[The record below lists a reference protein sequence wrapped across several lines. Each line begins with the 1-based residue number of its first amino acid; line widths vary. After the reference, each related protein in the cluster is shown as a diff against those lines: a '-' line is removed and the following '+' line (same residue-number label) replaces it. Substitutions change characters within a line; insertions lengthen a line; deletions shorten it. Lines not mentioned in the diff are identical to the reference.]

1 MGYKMADI
9 NTQLLGRIDA
19 LQLSARNQQWKQA
32 MKASG
37 WKLFADREKWT
48 VASWHETEG
57 EDIQIRR
64 AKLFK
69 KIVENIEI
77 RIHDYDVIVGR
88 LTPGVI
94 GCATAFDVCGDY
106 IPNIW
111 KDTDE
116 ISITM
121 NANVGMDPK
130 SIEILRNSA
139 REFRG
144 KTAPE
149 MTYKA
154 WEAVVGSW
162 IKDAEAAKI
171 KDPTLDS
178 GIFGQTTSVLMWE
191 KILGKGLRSF
201 IDEAQRHIDT
211 FIANRDTNID
221 KLYFWKSAIIVCEAA
236 VNHARRYAALAR
248 KMAEAEMRPDRKAEL
263 LQIAS
268 VCEHVPENP
277 ARTFHE
283 ALQSMAIVGVC
294 KNYEHPMHN
303 HPQWGRGDQY
313 LYPYFIQDINSGII
327 TLEKAAE
334 LLAELIG
341 RWGTQTFV
349 SSESTKE
356 SHQIN
361 FGINNAMIGGVD
373 KSGADCS
380 NELSYLFLHVI
391 GLLQLSSPTLGLRW
405 NKATPH
411 WLMNKAI
418 RTNVATKGGIP
429 LFEND
434 EVVISHFLEDGIP
447 VEEAAE
453 WCGLGCVYPCLPS
466 RAEHYGAE
474 GVAACNMAAM
484 LHLVFHN
491 GVDVNGR
498 RTGLET
504 GDPREFKNFDA
515 LYSAL
520 MQQHRFIT
528 HRSFWLAA
536 IARNEQSK
544 HVRLPFLSAMGIQ
557 KCMDMGQ
564 DLLVPD
570 PESCMFGISDRAII
584 DVADSLVAVKK
595 LVFDEKKLAME
606 ELLKA
611 LDSDFEGKRGEEI
624 RQMCL
629 AQPKFGNDQDEVD
642 LLAKKISEDSH
653 RIIRSY
659 DNSPFRNYMIAR
671 EGLAWHYFGG
681 LGVGALPN
689 GRKAFEPLNDGA
701 VSPMRGAD
709 RNGPTAVLRSAIKA
723 GFKESHASVLNQKFS
738 AAILRSNESVDKL
751 VAYTNAFMLNGGSH
765 IQYNMVDTNEL
776 RDAKMHPENHRDLIV
791 RIGGFSAYF
800 TQLSPSIQDDVI
812 NRNEHSL

>member
-1 MGYKMADI
+1 MGDVNK
-9 NTQLLGRIDA
+9 QLLDRIDA
-19 LQLSARNQQWKQA
+19 LQLGKHNQAWKQA

-37 WKLFADREKWT
+37 WKLFADRERWT
-48 VASWHETEG
+48 VASWRETEG

-77 RIHDYDVIVGR
+77 RIHDYDLIAGR

-94 GCATAFDVCGDY
+94 GCATSFDVCGDY
-106 IPNIW
+106 IPDIW
-111 KDTDE
+111 KDTAE
-116 ISITM
+116 LNVTM
-121 NANVGMDPK
+121 NANVGLDPE
-130 SIEILRNSA
+130 SIEILRTSA
-139 REFRG
+139 REFGG

-162 IKDAEAAKI
+162 IKDAEAAKL

-178 GIFGQTTSVLMWE
+178 AIFGQTTSVLMWE
-191 KILGKGLRSF
+191 KILGKGLRHF
-201 IDEAQRHIDT
+201 IREAQDHLDT
-211 FIANRDTNID
+211 FIANQETDID

-236 VNHARRYAALAR
+236 IHHAHRYAALAR
-248 KMAEAEMRPDRKAEL
+248 KMAESLEVKPDRKAEL
-263 LQIAS
+263 LQIADH
-268 VCEHVPENP
+268 CEHVPEYP

-313 LYPYFIQDINSGII
+313 LYPYFIRDVAKGVI

-334 LLAELIG
+334 VLGELIG

-361 FGINNAMIGGVD
+361 FGINNIMIGGVD
-373 KSGADCS
+373 ATGADKS

-418 RTNVATKGGIP
+418 RTNMATKGGIP

-434 EVVISHFLEDGIP
+434 DVVIPHFLEDGIP
-447 VEEAAE
+447 MEEAAE

-474 GVAACNMAAM
+474 GIAACNMAAM
-484 LHLVFHN
+484 LHLALHN
-491 GVDVNGR
+491 GVDVNGNH
-498 RTGLET
+498 TGLET
-504 GDPREFKNFDA
+504 GDPGEFKSFDA
-515 LYSAL
+515 LYDAL
-520 MQQHRFIT
+520 MQQHRFLT
-528 HRSFWLAA
+528 HRSFQLAA
-536 IARNEQSK
+536 IARKEQAK
-544 HVRLPFLSAMGIQ
+544 YMRLPFLSATGIQ
-557 KCMDMGQ
+557 GCMDIGQ
-564 DLLVPD
+564 DLLIPD
-570 PESCMFGISDRAII
+570 PAHSMFGISDRAII
-584 DVADSLVAVKK
+584 DVADSLMAVKR
-595 LVFDEKKLAME
+595 LVFDEKKLSMD

-611 LDSDFEGKRGEEI
+611 LDDNFEGKRGEEI

-629 AQPKFGNDQDEVD
+629 AQPKFGNDTEEVD
-642 LLAKKISEDSH
+642 LLAKKISEDSSQ
-653 RIIRSY
+653 IIRGY
-659 DNSPFRNYMIAR
+659 DNSPFRRYMIAR

-689 GRKAFEPLNDGA
+689 GRKAFEPLNDGSI
-701 VSPMRGAD
+701 SPMRGAD
-709 RNGPTAVLRSAIKA
+709 KKGPTAVLRSALKA
-723 GFKESHASVLNQKFS
+723 GFNESHASVLNQKFS
-738 AAILRSNESVDKL
+738 SAILRSNESIDKL
-751 VAYTNAFMLNGGSH
+751 VAYTNTYMGNGGSH
-765 IQYNMVDTNEL
+765 IQYNMVDTSEL
-776 RDAKMHPENHRDLIV
+776 RDAKIHPENHRDLIV

>member
-1 MGYKMADI
+1 MIEI
-9 NTQLLGRIDA
+9 NTQLLDQIDA
-19 LQLSARNQQWKQA
+19 LKLSERNHQWMQA

-48 VASWHETEG
+48 VASWHETAG
-57 EDIQIRR
+57 EDIQMRR

-69 KIVENIEI
+69 KIVENVEI
-77 RIHDYDVIVGR
+77 HIHDFDMIVGR
-88 LTPGVI
+88 LTPAVI
-94 GCATAFDVCGDY
+94 GCATSFDVCGDY
-106 IPNIW
+106 IPDIW
-111 KDTDE
+111 KNTDE
-116 ISITM
+116 INISM
-121 NANVGMDPK
+121 NANVGLDPE
-130 SIEILRNSA
+130 SIEILRTSA

-144 KTAPE
+144 TTAPE
-149 MTYKA
+149 MSNKA
-154 WEAVVGSW
+154 WKAVVGSW
-162 IKDAEAAKI
+162 IKEAEASKL

-178 GIFGQTTSVLMWE
+178 GIFGQTTSVLMWK

-201 IDEAQRHIDT
+201 INEAQAHLDA
-211 FIANRDTNID
+211 FIANQETDID
-221 KLYFWKSAIIVCEAA
+221 KFYFWKSAILVCEAA
-236 VNHARRYAALAR
+236 INHSRRYAALAE
-248 KMAEAEMRPDRKAEL
+248 KMAEEEMRPDRKAEL

-268 VCEHVPENP
+268 ACNHVPENP

-283 ALQSMAIVGVC
+283 ALQSMAIAGVC

-303 HPQWGRGDQY
+303 NPQWGRGDQY
-313 LYPYFIQDINSGII
+313 LYPYFIQDIRNGSL

-334 LLAELIG
+334 MLAELIG

-349 SSESTKE
+349 SNESTKE

-373 KSGADCS
+373 PSGADCS

-391 GLLQLSSPTLGLRW
+391 GLMQLSSPTLGLRW

-418 RTNVATKGGIP
+418 RTNMATKGGIP

-434 EVVISHFLEDGIP
+434 DVVISHFVEDGIP
-447 VEEAAE
+447 MEEAAE

-484 LHLVFHN
+484 LHLVLHD
-491 GVDVNGR
+491 GVDVNGT
-498 RTGLET
+498 RTGLKT
-504 GDPREFKNFDA
+504 GDPRTFKNFGE
-515 LYSAL
+515 LYAAL
-520 MQQHRFIT
+520 MKQHRFIT
-528 HRSFWLAA
+528 HRIFWLAA
-536 IARNEQSK
+536 IARKEQFK

-557 KCMDMGQ
+557 KCMDLGQ
-564 DLLVPD
+564 DLLIPD
-570 PESCMFGISDRAII
+570 PDSCMFGISDRAII
-584 DVADSLVAVKK
+584 DVADSLIAVKK
-595 LVFDEKKLAME
+595 LVFDEKKLTMD
-606 ELLKA
+606 ELLNA
-611 LDSDFEGKRGEEI
+611 LDSNFDGKRGEEV

-629 AQPKFGNDQDEVD
+629 AQPKFGNDTDAVD
-642 LLAKKISEDSH
+642 LLAKEISEDSYK
-653 RIIRSY
+653 IIRSY
-659 DNSPFRNYMIAR
+659 DNAPFRNYMIAR

-689 GRKAFEPLNDGA
+689 GRKAFEPLNDGS

-709 RNGPTAVLRSAIKA
+709 KNGPTAVLRSVIKA
-723 GFKESHASVLNQKFS
+723 GSKESHASVLNQKFS
-738 AAILRSNESVDKL
+738 TAILRSNENVDKL
-751 VAYTNAFMLNGGSH
+751 VAYTNAFMQNGGSH

-776 RDAKMHPENHRDLIV
+776 RDAKIHPENHRDLIV

-800 TQLSPSIQDDVI
+800 TQLSSSIQDDVI

>member
-1 MGYKMADI
+1 
-9 NTQLLGRIDA
+9 
-19 LQLSARNQQWKQA
+19 
-32 MKASG
+32 
-37 WKLFADREKWT
+37 
-48 VASWHETEG
+48 
-57 EDIQIRR
+57 
-64 AKLFK
+64 
-69 KIVENIEI
+69 
-77 RIHDYDVIVGR
+77 
-88 LTPGVI
+88 
-94 GCATAFDVCGDY
+94 
-106 IPNIW
+106 
-111 KDTDE
+111 
-116 ISITM
+116 
-121 NANVGMDPK
+121 
-130 SIEILRNSA
+130 
-139 REFRG
+139 
-144 KTAPE
+144 
-149 MTYKA
+149 
-154 WEAVVGSW
+154 
-162 IKDAEAAKI
+162 
-171 KDPTLDS
+171 
-178 GIFGQTTSVLMWE
+178 
-191 KILGKGLRSF
+191 
-201 IDEAQRHIDT
+201 
-211 FIANRDTNID
+211 
-221 KLYFWKSAIIVCEAA
+221 
-236 VNHARRYAALAR
+236 
-248 KMAEAEMRPDRKAEL
+248 MAEAEMRPDRKTEL
-263 LQIAS
+263 LRIAS
-268 VCEHVPENP
+268 ACEYVPENP
-277 ARTFHE
+277 ARTFQE

-303 HPQWGRGDQY
+303 NPQWGRADQY
-313 LYPYFIQDINSGII
+313 LYPYFIQDISSGAI
-327 TLEKAAE
+327 TLERASE

-361 FGINNAMIGGVD
+361 FGINNVMIGGVD
-373 KSGADCS
+373 KEGTDCS

-405 NKATPH
+405 NKSTPP

-418 RTNVATKGGIP
+418 RTNMATKGGIP

-447 VEEAAE
+447 MDEAAE

-474 GVAACNMAAM
+474 GIAACNMAAM

-491 GVDVNGR
+491 GLDVNGK

-504 GDPREFKNFDA
+504 GDPKQFKNFDE
-515 LYSAL
+515 LYEAL
-520 MQQHRFIT
+520 MKQHQFIT

-536 IARNEQSK
+536 IARKEQPK
-544 HVRLPFLSAMGIQ
+544 HVRMPFLSAMGIQ
-557 KCMDMGQ
+557 RCMDLGQ
-564 DLLVPD
+564 DLLIPD
-570 PESCMFGISDRAII
+570 SESSMFGISDRAII
-584 DVADSLVAVKK
+584 DVTDSLMAAKK
-595 LVFDEKKLAME
+595 LVFDEKKLTME

-611 LDSDFEGKRGEEI
+611 LDSNFEGKRGEEI

-629 AQPKFGNDQDEVD
+629 AQPKFGNDTDEVD

-659 DNSPFRNYMIAR
+659 DNSPFRNYMVAR

-701 VSPMRGAD
+701 ISPMRGAD
-709 RNGPTAVLRSAIKA
+709 KNGPTAVLRSAIKA

-776 RDAKMHPENHRDLIV
+776 RDAKIHPEQHRDLIV

>member
-1 MGYKMADI
+1 MIDI
-9 NTQLLGRIDA
+9 DKQLLSRMDA
-19 LQLSARNQQWKQA
+19 LQLSERIEQWKQA

-48 VASWHETEG
+48 VESWRETEG
-57 EDIQIRR
+57 EDIQLRR

-69 KIVENIEI
+69 KIVENVEI
-77 RIHDYDVIVGR
+77 RIQDYDVIVGR

-94 GCATAFDVCGDY
+94 GCTTSFDVCGDY
-106 IPNIW
+106 IPSIW
-111 KDTDE
+111 ADTDE
-116 ISITM
+116 INISM
-121 NANVGMDPK
+121 NANVGMDPE
-130 SIEILRNSA
+130 SIRILRASA
-139 REFRG
+139 QEFRG

-162 IKDAEAAKI
+162 IKDLEAAKL

-178 GIFGQTTSVLMWE
+178 GIFGQTTSVLMWK
-191 KILGKGLRSF
+191 KILGKGLKSF
-201 IDEAQRHIDT
+201 IQEAKAHIDT
-211 FIANRDTNID
+211 FIADRQTNID
-221 KLYFWKSAIIVCEAA
+221 NLYFWKSAIIVCEAA
-236 VNHARRYAALAR
+236 IHHSHRYAALAR
-248 KMAEAEMRPDRKAEL
+248 EMAAAEMRPDRKAEL
-263 LQIAS
+263 LQIAGI
-268 VCEHVPENP
+268 CEYVPENP
-277 ARTFHE
+277 ARTFQE

-303 HPQWGRGDQY
+303 NPQWGRADQY
-313 LYPYFIQDINSGII
+313 LYPYFIRDISSGAIP
-327 TLEKAAE
+327 LERAAE

-361 FGINNAMIGGVD
+361 FGINNVMIGGVD
-373 KSGADCS
+373 KSGVDCS
-380 NELSYLFLHVI
+380 NELSYLFLHIV
-391 GLLQLSSPTLGLRW
+391 GLLQLSSPTMGLRW
-405 NKATPH
+405 NKSTPH

-418 RTNVATKGGIP
+418 RTNMATKGGIP

-434 EVVISHFLEDGIP
+434 EVVIAHFLEDGIP
-447 VEEAAE
+447 MEEAAE

-474 GVAACNMAAM
+474 GIAACNMAAM

-491 GVDVNGR
+491 GVDVNGK

-504 GDPREFKNFDA
+504 GDPTKFKSFDE
-515 LYSAL
+515 LYEAL
-520 MQQHRFIT
+520 MKQHQFIT

-536 IARNEQSK
+536 IARKEQSK

-557 KCMDMGQ
+557 RCMDLGQ
-564 DLLVPD
+564 DLLIPD
-570 PESCMFGISDRAII
+570 PESSMFGISDRAII
-584 DVADSLVAVKK
+584 DVADSLMAAKK
-595 LVFDEKKLAME
+595 LVFDEKKLTMG

-611 LDSDFEGKRGEEI
+611 LDSNFEGKRGEEI

-629 AQPKFGNDQDEVD
+629 AQPKFGNDTEEVD
-642 LLAKKISEDSH
+642 LIAKKISVDSH

-689 GRKAFEPLNDGA
+689 GRKALEPLNDGSI
-701 VSPMRGAD
+701 SPMRGAD
-709 RNGPTAVLRSAIKA
+709 KNGPTAVLRSAMKA
-723 GFKESHASVLNQKFS
+723 EFKESHASVLNQKFS

-751 VAYTNAFMLNGGSH
+751 VSYTNAFMKNGGSH

-776 RDAKMHPENHRDLIV
+776 RDAKIHPEMHRDLIV

-800 TQLSPSIQDDVI
+800 TQLSSSIQDDVI

>member
-1 MGYKMADI
+1 MVEA
-9 NTQLLGRIDA
+9 NRELLTRIDA
-19 LQLSARNQQWKQA
+19 LQLGERNQQWKKA

-48 VASWHETEG
+48 VASWRETEG

-64 AKLFK
+64 AKLFA

-77 RIHDYDVIVGR
+77 HIHDYDVIVGR
-88 LTPGVI
+88 PTPGVI

-106 IPNIW
+106 IPDIW
-111 KDTDE
+111 KETAE
-116 ISITM
+116 LNITM
-121 NANVGMDPK
+121 DANVGLDPE
-130 SIEILRNSA
+130 SIEILRDSA

-154 WEAVVGSW
+154 WEAVVGAW
-162 IKDAEAAKI
+162 IKDAEAAKL

-178 GIFGQTTSVLMWE
+178 GIFGQTTSVLMWK

-201 IDEAQRHIDT
+201 IHEAQEHIDA
-211 FIANRDTNID
+211 FIANREADID
-221 KLYFWKSAIIVCEAA
+221 RLYFWKSAIIVCEAA
-236 VNHARRYAALAR
+236 IKHSRRYAALAR
-248 KMAEAEMRPDRKAEL
+248 TMAESETRPDRKAEL
-263 LQIAS
+263 LQIAGI
-268 VCEHVPENP
+268 CEHVPENP
-277 ARTFHE
+277 AGTFHE
-283 ALQSMAIVGVC
+283 ALQSMAIIGVC
-294 KNYEHPMHN
+294 KLYEHPMHN
-303 HPQWGRGDQY
+303 NPQWGRGDQY
-313 LYPYFIQDINSGII
+313 LYPYFVRDIQNGTI

-349 SSESTKE
+349 ASESLKE

-361 FGINNAMIGGVD
+361 FGINNIMIGGVD
-373 KSGADCS
+373 ATGADCS

-418 RTNVATKGGIP
+418 HTNMATKGGIP

-434 EVVISHFLEDGIP
+434 DVVISHFLEDGIP
-447 VEEAAE
+447 MDEAAE

-484 LHLVFHN
+484 LHLVLHN
-491 GVDVNGR
+491 GVDVNR
-498 RTGLET
+498 KRTGLET
-504 GDPREFKNFDA
+504 GDPREFKSFDELYDA
-515 LYSAL
+515 L
-520 MQQHRFIT
+520 MKQHGFIT

-536 IARNEQSK
+536 IARKEQSK
-544 HVRLPFLSAMGIQ
+544 HVRLPFLSTMGIQ
-557 KCMDMGQ
+557 RCMDLGQ
-564 DLLVPD
+564 DLLIPD
-570 PESCMFGISDRAII
+570 PDSCMFGISDRAII
-584 DVADSLVAVKK
+584 DVADSLIAVKK
-595 LVFDEKKLAME
+595 LVFDDRKLTMD

-611 LDSDFEGKRGEEI
+611 LESNFDGKRGEEV

-629 AQPKFGNDQDEVD
+629 AQPKFGNDLDEVD
-642 LLAKKISEDSH
+642 LLAKKIGEDS
-653 RIIRSY
+653 RQIIRSY

-709 RNGPTAVLRSAIKA
+709 KKGPTAVLRSAIKA

-738 AAILRSNESVDKL
+738 AAILQSNESIDKL
-751 VAYTNAFMLNGGSH
+751 VAYTNAFMSNGGSH

-776 RDAKMHPENHRDLIV
+776 RDAKVHPENHRDLIV

-800 TQLSPSIQDDVI
+800 TQLSPDIQDDVI
-812 NRNEHSL
+812 NRNEHTL

>member
-1 MGYKMADI
+1 MAEV
-9 NTQLLGRIDA
+9 NTELLNRIDA
-19 LQLSARNQQWKQA
+19 LQLGERNQQWKKA

-48 VASWHETEG
+48 VESWRETEG

-69 KIVENIEI
+69 KIVENVEI

-88 LTPGVI
+88 PTPGVI
-94 GCATAFDVCGDY
+94 GCATSFDVCGDY
-106 IPNIW
+106 IPDLW
-111 KDTDE
+111 KDTAE
-116 ISITM
+116 LQITM
-121 NANVGMDPK
+121 DANVGLDAK
-130 SIEILRNSA
+130 SLEILRNSA
-139 REFRG
+139 REFGG

-154 WEAVVGSW
+154 LEAVDGSW
-162 IKDAEAAKI
+162 IRDVEAAKL
-171 KDPTLDS
+171 KDPTLDTA
-178 GIFGQTTSVLMWE
+178 IFGQTTSVLMWE
-191 KILGKGLRSF
+191 KILRKGLRSF
-201 IDEAQRHIDT
+201 IVEAQEHIDA
-211 FIANRDTNID
+211 FIATRQTDID

-236 VNHARRYAALAR
+236 IRHSRRYAALAR
-248 KMAEAEMRPDRKAEL
+248 KMAAAEIGQDRKAEL
-263 LQIAS
+263 LQMADI
-268 VCEHVPENP
+268 CEHVPEHS

-283 ALQSMAIVGVC
+283 ALQSMAIIGVC
-294 KNYEHPMHN
+294 KLYEHPMHN
-303 HPQWGRGDQY
+303 NPQWGRGDQY
-313 LYPYFIQDINSGII
+313 LYSYFMRDISDGTI
-327 TLEKAAE
+327 TLERACE

-349 SSESTKE
+349 ASESLKE

-361 FGINNAMIGGVD
+361 FGINNIMIGGVD
-373 KSGADCS
+373 TSGTDCS
-380 NELSYLFLHVI
+380 NELSYLFLHII

-418 RTNVATKGGIP
+418 RTNMATKGGIP

-447 VEEAAE
+447 MEEAAE

-484 LHLVFHN
+484 LHLVLHN
-491 GVDVNGR
+491 GVDVNGK

-504 GDPREFKNFDA
+504 GDPRTFKTFDELYDA
-515 LYSAL
+515 L
-520 MQQHRFIT
+520 MKQHKHIT

-536 IARNEQSK
+536 IARKEQSK
-544 HVRLPFLSAMGIQ
+544 YMRLPFLSTMGIQ
-557 KCMDMGQ
+557 RCMDLGQ
-564 DLLVPD
+564 DLLIPD
-570 PESCMFGISDRAII
+570 PDSSMFGISDRAII
-584 DVADSLVAVKK
+584 DVADSLIAVKK
-595 LVFDEKKLAME
+595 LVFDEKRLTMD

-611 LDSDFEGKRGEEI
+611 LDSNFEGTRGEEV

-629 AQPKFGNDQDEVD
+629 AQPKFGNDMDEVD
-642 LLAKKISEDSH
+642 LLAQKISADSY
-653 RIIRSY
+653 RVIRSY
-659 DNSPFRNYMIAR
+659 DNSPFRNYMVAR

-701 VSPMRGAD
+701 VSPMRGTD
-709 RNGPTAVLRSAIKA
+709 KKGPTAVLRSAIKA

-738 AAILRSNESVDKL
+738 AAILRSNESIEKL
-751 VAYTNAFMLNGGSH
+751 VAYTDAFMSKGGSH
-765 IQYNMVDTNEL
+765 IQYNMVDTKEL
-776 RDAKMHPENHRDLIV
+776 RDAKIHPENHRDLIV

-800 TQLSPSIQDDVI
+800 TQLSPDIQDDVI